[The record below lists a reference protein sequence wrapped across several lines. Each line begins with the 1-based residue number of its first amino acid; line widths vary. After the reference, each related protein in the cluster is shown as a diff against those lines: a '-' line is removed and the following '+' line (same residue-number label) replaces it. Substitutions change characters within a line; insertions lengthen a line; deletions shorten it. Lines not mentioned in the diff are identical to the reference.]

1 MDKSLIK
8 VVESNGWDVLPDND
22 QYKNRIQIS
31 GSSGN
36 LYVVAQT
43 KKNGIWSCGCLG
55 FRRHRHCKHL
65 TAMLPTLLEATKK
78 EKKLIANNKSLSSKK
93 TSKKKISRKK

>member
-1 MDKSLIK
+1 MSNSLVKIIEK
-8 VVESNGWDVLPDND
+8 NGWDLLPDND

-55 FRRHRHCKHL
+55 FRRHRRCKHL
-65 TAMLPTLLEATKK
+65 DAMMPVLRELS
-78 EKKLIANNKSLSSKK
+78 KKLLSETKFLTSKKISKKKVSSKK
-93 TSKKKISRKK
+93 

>member
-1 MDKSLIK
+1 MSKALTKIA
-8 VVESNGWDVLPDND
+8 ENNGWDLLPDND

-65 TAMLPTLLEATKK
+65 EAMLPALKAITKK
-78 EKKLIANNKSLSSKK
+78 QKKLLGNTKK
-93 TSKKKISRKK
+93 TK